1 MSQWRKGFRPDFMR
15 QSSKTARVV
24 GGKRAEAALRR
35 GTDAVYVR
43 HAGVTN
49 RVLETREE
57 RRVEL
62 PRLFTGLEIPS
73 QVAFM
78 LSLKRGGLQGARWI
92 DPENYH
98 ITLRFIGDVDHHTAN
113 EVADAL
119 DRLAESEAFAI
130 KLNHL
135 GAFGGDKP
143 RALYAGVESNA
154 ALAHLQASQERV
166 LQRLGLPPESRKFI
180 PHVSLARLR
189 GTSAGEMAG
198 YMAMA
203 GRFEPLEFPVG
214 RFVLYSSRDS
224 VGGGPYRIEETYPL
238 AA

>member
-1 MSQWRKGFRPDFMR
+1 M
-15 QSSKTARVV
+15 
-24 GGKRAEAALRR
+24 
-35 GTDAVYVR
+35 
-43 HAGVTN
+43 
-49 RVLETREE
+49 
-57 RRVEL
+57 

-73 QVAFM
+73 QVGFM

-119 DRLAESEAFAI
+119 DRLAESEAFTI
-130 KLNHL
+130 RLNHL

-143 RALYAGVESNA
+143 RALYAGIENNA
-154 ALAHLQASQERV
+154 VLAQQQASQERV
-166 LQRLGLPPESRKFI
+166 LQRLGLTPDGRKFV

-189 GTSAGEMAG
+189 GTSAEELARF
-198 YMAMA
+198 MAMA
-203 GRFEPLEFPVG
+203 GRFEPMEFPVQ